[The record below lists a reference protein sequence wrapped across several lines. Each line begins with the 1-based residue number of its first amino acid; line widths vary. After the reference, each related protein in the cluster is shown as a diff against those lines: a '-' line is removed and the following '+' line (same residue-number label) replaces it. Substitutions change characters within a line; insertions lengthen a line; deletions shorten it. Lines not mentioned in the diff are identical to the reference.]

1 MATTPP
7 EIQLQGEENTPAR
20 VHLTR
25 RHASSEYIPT
35 TSSQKTKGNLFRRIS
50 MPLGDD
56 DYTSCLCHRQSSRNP
71 IILPPSAIV
80 PAHQQLHQFA
90 KIRSD
95 LLIAENVC
103 EILQNSQ
110 KSLSFKVRPS
120 HGNGNGP
127 QITVKARAEGWQRA
141 RLTRMR
147 ARTRSKVGVC
157 QQRSRSGSPLQM
169 VRHIALS
176 LAEEE

>member
-1 MATTPP
+1 MNTSPPLVAKKRRGTCFGASQCHLETTTIRVAYVIDSRA
-7 EIQLQGEENTPAR
+7 ETP
-20 VHLTR
+20 
-25 RHASSEYIPT
+25 SY
-35 TSSQKTKGNLFRRIS
+35 F
-50 MPLGDD
+50 
-56 DYTSCLCHRQSSRNP
+56 
-71 IILPPSAIV
+71 PPSAIV